1 MDDANSYPNLKILK
15 VRDPPSEKAKPLHP
29 FLPEPPACLLMVSPV
44 KTGKSTIISNLLLN
58 EDFFGPEYF
67 DDVLVIS
74 NTINNDMTSRF
85 IKEHFDVEDHYHD
98 SMIDG
103 LVTRQMTFKTKKEQ
117 PEVALILDDILGSLK
132 TGSRVNTLSARFRH
146 YNIKLLLFST
156 QVFRYVSNIVR
167 QNTTNLIVGS
177 PFPNRKE
184 LLKIAEEF
192 GDVFGGPRQF
202 LKVYKLC
209 TPNRY
214 DFMHCDLQANP
225 PLAYHNFEYVVAEGE
240 RIVVG
245 GSTKLDDDDKKP
257 EDVFSVDKV
266 IKT

>member
-1 MDDANSYPNLKILK
+1 M
-15 VRDPPSEKAKPLHP
+15 
-29 FLPEPPACLLMVSPV
+29 
-44 KTGKSTIISNLLLN
+44 
-58 EDFFGPEYF
+58 
-67 DDVLVIS
+67 
-74 NTINNDMTSRF
+74 
-85 IKEHFDVEDHYHD
+85 
-98 SMIDG
+98 
-103 LVTRQMTFKTKKEQ
+103 
-117 PEVALILDDILGSLK
+117 
-132 TGSRVNTLSARFRH
+132 
-146 YNIKLLLFST
+146 
-156 QVFRYVSNIVR
+156 SNIVR

-177 PFPNRKE
+177 PFPNRKA
-184 LLKIAEEF
+184 LLQIEEEF

-214 DFMHCDLQANP
+214 DFMHCDLQSNP
-225 PLAYHNFEYVVAEGE
+225 PLAFHNFLYVVAEGE